1 MAELSCDRTAGGDC
15 HSLRDGIA
23 RQLSD
28 SPWHLEDSAWTAGEY
43 ILFAVMIVSMVRFLP
58 PRVVLH
64 FAVGTLRPAFG
75 GCSVPSMTR
84 KSEGCFGCVGGLCR
98 HSGGFG

>member
-1 MAELSCDRTAGGDC
+1 LGLRGDGIWVAGVTNTLFQRMAELSCDRTAGGDC

-43 ILFAVMIVSMVRFLP
+43 VLFAVMIVSMVRFYTLP
-58 PRVVLH
+58 VERCGRPLEV
-64 FAVGTLRPAFG
+64 AVYHR
-75 GCSVPSMTR
+75 
-84 KSEGCFGCVGGLCR
+84 
-98 HSGGFG
+98 

>member
-1 MAELSCDRTAGGDC
+1 LGLRGDGIWVAGVTNTLFQRMAELSCDRTAGGDC

-43 ILFAVMIVSMVRFLP
+43 VLFAVMIVSMVRFLP
-58 PRVVLH
+58 PQVVLH
-64 FAVGTLRPAFG
+64 FASGTLRPAFG
-75 GCSVPSMTR
+75 GCSVSSMT
-84 KSEGCFGCVGGLCR
+84 
-98 HSGGFG
+98 